1 MSSAYDPQPAASV
14 PRHRQPPPS
23 RPSLIGTF
31 FRVLFVLVVLASFG
45 LNLLLLAGLLMVGA
59 LSQSGSLGEDRH
71 LNERFHS
78 GQKGAANKIAIIHVD
93 GVIMEGLMGYARR
106 QIDSAAADDSVKAV
120 VVRINSPGGSIT
132 ASDDLHRR
140 LTELRDGN
148 TVKNTQ
154 AKPLVVSM
162 GSLAASGGY
171 YIAMPAKTL
180 FAERTSI
187 TGSIGVYASF
197 PNISKLA
204 KDHGVKME
212 IIKRGEVKASGNM
225 FETMSAEERHLW
237 QDMIDHAYD
246 EFLDVVKQGRG
257 DRLKY
262 PLQAEIKEEYKK
274 IPDIDADGNVVKEN
288 GQPRMVDYVRRL
300 ADGGIYTADKAKKYG
315 LIDDIGYL
323 DDAVAEAR
331 KLAGMG
337 SNVRVITYDKPLTL
351 ITLLTGTE
359 ASQPG
364 LNLDLNQFANS
375 AMPRVWYLA
384 PQSGL
389 SGFLAAGAAGS
400 K

>member
-1 MSSAYDPQPAASV
+1 
-14 PRHRQPPPS
+14 
-23 RPSLIGTF
+23 LIGTL
-31 FRVLFVLVVLASFG
+31 FRVLFVLFIIASFG
-45 LNLLLLAGLLMVGA
+45 LNVLLLSGLLLAGIF
-59 LSQSGSLGEDRH
+59 SQSGALGEDRH

-78 GQKGAANKIAIIHVD
+78 GQKSAADKVAIIHVD
-93 GVIMEGLMGYARR
+93 GVIMEGLMSYPKK
-106 QIDSAAADDSVKAV
+106 QIESAAADEHVKAV

-148 TVKNTQ
+148 AAKNTQ

-162 GSLAASGGY
+162 ASLAASGGY
-171 YIAMPAKTL
+171 YIAMPARSL

-225 FETMSAEERHLW
+225 FEAMTAEERQLW
-237 QDMIDHAYD
+237 QDMIDHAYQ
-246 EFLDVVKQGRG
+246 EFLDVVNKGRG
-257 DRLKY
+257 NKLKY
-262 PLQAEIKEEYKK
+262 PLQDEIKEEHKQ
-274 IPDIDADGNVVKEN
+274 IPDIDADGKVIKEN
-288 GQPRMVDYVRRL
+288 GQPKMVEYVRRL

-323 DDAVAEAR
+323 DDAIVEAR
-331 KLAGMG
+331 KLAGLG
-337 SNVRVITYDKPLTL
+337 GNVRVITYEKPA
-351 ITLLTGTE
+351 TLLTLLMGTE

-364 LNLDLNQFANS
+364 LRLDLNQFANS
-375 AMPRVWYLA
+375 TMPRVWYLA

-389 SGFLAAGAAGS
+389 SGFLAAGAVES
-400 K
+400 R